1 MTNRERLLAILDG
14 RSPDR
19 VPWIPRLQIW
29 HTANSKQGSLPA
41 RFEGLSLREVE
52 QALGMGTAA
61 RAGKVFTSRQ
71 TGDVEVSSR
80 DEGMSTV
87 TTYRTPA
94 GTVTTRFRR
103 SEVLER
109 SGIGALEVEHMIK
122 GPEDFSTVEYLL
134 THIEYAASYDEYA
147 AYDAEIGEDGYPM
160 VAAGDCPLHAFLQKH
175 AGYQAG
181 FYMLHDYPDR
191 VERLLEVMEEVDRE
205 RMWPL
210 VLDSPARLILHGV
223 HLDSMVTPP
232 PLFSRYITPYYKDF
246 SAHLHERGKRLAAH
260 LDNDTRLILE
270 HIREAGFD
278 LADTFT
284 TAPQV
289 SCTLEEA
296 REAWGTDVI
305 IWGAVP
311 SVILEDAYS
320 DEAFEVYMRDV
331 FRTAAPGDAFVL
343 GVADNVMPT
352 ARVDRLE
359 RITEM
364 VETWGGY
371 PIDPADIG
379 PNQ

>member
-1 MTNRERLLAILDG
+1 MTNRERLLAVLDG

-29 HTANSKQGSLPA
+29 HTANRNRGSLPA
-41 RFEGLSLREVE
+41 RFEGMSLREIESV
-52 QALGMGTAA
+52 LGMGTPA
-61 RAGKVFTSRQ
+61 RGGKVFSSVQ
-71 TGDVEVSSR
+71 GGDVEVSSAE
-80 DEGMSTV
+80 EGMSRV

-94 GTVTTRFRR
+94 GTVSTRHRR
-103 SEVLER
+103 SEELDQA
-109 SGIGALEVEHMIK
+109 GIGALEIEHMIK
-122 GPEDFSTVEYLL
+122 GPEDFDAVEYLVRH
-134 THIEYAASYDEYA
+134 TEYSATYDDFA
-147 AYDAEIGEDGYPM
+147 AYDAEIGEDGYPL
-160 VAAGDCPLHAFLQKH
+160 VSAGDCPLHHFLQKL

-191 VERLLEVMEEVDRE
+191 VERLLETMEEIDRE

-210 VLDSPARLILHGV
+210 VVDSPARLILHGV
-223 HLDSMVTPP
+223 HLDSMITPP
-232 PLFSRYITPYYKDF
+232 PLFTRYITPYYKDF
-246 SAHLHERGKRLAAH
+246 SAKLHERGKTLGAH
-260 LDNDTRLILE
+260 LDNDTRLILD

-311 SVILEDAYS
+311 SVILEDAFS
-320 DEAFEVYMRDV
+320 DDAFEATMRGV

-343 GVADNVMPT
+343 GVADNVMPN

-364 VETWGGY
+364 VEKWGDF
-371 PIDPADIG
+371 PIDPAAID
-379 PNQ
+379 PN

>member
-1 MTNRERLLAILDG
+1 M
-14 RSPDR
+14 
-19 VPWIPRLQIW
+19 
-29 HTANSKQGSLPA
+29 
-41 RFEGLSLREVE
+41 SLREIESV
-52 QALGMGTAA
+52 LGMGTPA
-61 RAGKVFTSRQ
+61 RGGKVFSSVQ
-71 TGDVEVSSR
+71 GGDVEVSSAE
-80 DEGMSTV
+80 EGMSRV

-94 GTVTTRFRR
+94 GTVSTRHRR
-103 SEVLER
+103 SEELDQA
-109 SGIGALEVEHMIK
+109 GIGALEIEHMIK
-122 GPEDFSTVEYLL
+122 GPEDFDAVEYLVRH
-134 THIEYAASYDEYA
+134 TEYSATYDDFA
-147 AYDAEIGEDGYPM
+147 AYDAEIGEDGYPL
-160 VAAGDCPLHAFLQKH
+160 VSAGDCPLHHFLQKL

-191 VERLLEVMEEVDRE
+191 VERLLETMEEIDRE

-210 VLDSPARLILHGV
+210 VVDSPARLILHGV
-223 HLDSMVTPP
+223 HLDSMITPP
-232 PLFSRYITPYYKDF
+232 PLFTRYITPYYKDF
-246 SAHLHERGKRLAAH
+246 SAKLHERGKTLGAH
-260 LDNDTRLILE
+260 LDNDTRLILD

-311 SVILEDAYS
+311 SVILEDAFS
-320 DEAFEVYMRDV
+320 DDAFEATMRGV

-343 GVADNVMPT
+343 GVADNVMPN

-364 VETWGGY
+364 VEKWGDF
-371 PIDPADIG
+371 PIDPAAID
-379 PNQ
+379 PN